1 MMIIS
6 HNKRRKKTIMK
17 KRIYV
22 KYYIYIL
29 LNILIK
35 IIIIEDI
42 VPIRN
47 FNGGTMNTL
56 DIITNLNILNRQCE
70 MIFEPLKEKYQLSF
84 LEIKIL
90 DFLNDNPD
98 FNIAQE
104 IANFRL
110 LSKSKISE
118 AITSLEAKKLL
129 NRQKDNKDHRKIHI
143 YLSNTSK
150 KIIQDI
156 IEVKQ
161 QFISQLFKDFKDE
174 EIADYQ
180 QYISRIINNSKDI
193 TPELK
198 GSC

>member
-42 VPIRN
+42 VPIWN

-70 MIFEPLKEKYQLSF
+70 MIFEALKEKYQLSF

-161 QFISQLFKDFKDE
+161 QFISQLFKDFKAE

-193 TPELK
+193 IPELK